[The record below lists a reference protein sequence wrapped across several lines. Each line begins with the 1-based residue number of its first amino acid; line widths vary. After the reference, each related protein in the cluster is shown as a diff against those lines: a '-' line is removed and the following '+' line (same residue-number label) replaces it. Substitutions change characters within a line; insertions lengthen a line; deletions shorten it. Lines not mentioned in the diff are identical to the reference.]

1 MTAPASRALAP
12 DLARGAMLL
21 AIACAHAPLF
31 VLAVER
37 GPALANGAALV
48 LHELFVGNQARPMF
62 AFLFGYALTQ
72 TLDRRVARGADPADA
87 HALLRRRGWWL
98 LAFGLVH
105 TLIAPLDIL
114 AAYGLASLLLM
125 GLLRARSATLLRVA
139 GLALVPGTVLSA
151 VPLVLALSQG
161 VSTFDIGSV
170 ATPPGSD
177 PGTLYLERLPGA
189 PFALA
194 IGTVLVAPAV
204 VAGMWAARRRLLEEP
219 EHNRALLVRAV
230 VLTTAVSVAGALPSI
245 LVQTGTW
252 SAPSAAAQ
260 WSTALLQPLT
270 GYFGGVGMAGIVA
283 LVAIRASRGRG
294 TLTTAVQAL
303 GQRSL
308 TFYLLQSVVFL
319 AVFSPAG
326 LGWQDRLGL
335 AGAFGVAAAT
345 WLASLA
351 AADLMR
357 RAGRRGPAEGLLRR
371 LTRRAAP
378 RDPRQAPSSA

>member
-1 MTAPASRALAP
+1 MTAPAPRALAP

-31 VLAVER
+31 VLAVDH

-48 LHELFVGNQARPMF
+48 LHELFVGNHARPMF
-62 AFLFGYALTQ
+62 AFLFGYALAQ
-72 TLDRRVARGADPADA
+72 TLDRRVAGGADPVGVR
-87 HALLRRRGWWL
+87 ALLRRRGWWL

-105 TLIAPLDIL
+105 TLLVPLDIL
-114 AAYGLASLLLM
+114 AAYGVASLLLV
-125 GLLRARSATLLRVA
+125 GLLRARSTTLLWVA
-139 GLALVPGTVLSA
+139 GLALVPGTALSA
-151 VPLVLALSQG
+151 VPLGLALSQG

-170 ATPPGSD
+170 APPPGSD
-177 PGTLYLERLPGA
+177 PGALYLERLPGT

-194 IGTVLVAPAV
+194 VGTVLVVPGV
-204 VAGMWAARRRLLEEP
+204 VAGMWAARHRLLEEP
-219 EHNRALLVRAV
+219 ERNRAFLTRAV
-230 VLTTAVSVAGALPSI
+230 MLTTAVSVAGALPSI
-245 LVQTGTW
+245 LVQTGAW

-260 WSTALLQPLT
+260 WGTALLQPLT

-283 LVAIRASRGRG
+283 LAAIRAARTRGV
-294 TLTTAVQAL
+294 LTTAVQAL

-319 AVFSPAG
+319 AVFSPVG

-335 AGAFGVAAAT
+335 AGAFGAAAAT

-351 AADLMR
+351 AAELMR
-357 RAGRRGPAEGLLRR
+357 RAGYRGPAENLLRR

-378 RDPRQAPSSA
+378 RAPRETPSSA

>member
-1 MTAPASRALAP
+1 
-12 DLARGAMLL
+12 MLL

-31 VLAVER
+31 VLAVDH

-48 LHELFVGNQARPMF
+48 LHEVFVGNHARPMF
-62 AFLFGYALTQ
+62 AFLFGYALAQ
-72 TLDRRVARGADPADA
+72 TLDRQVARGADPAGVR
-87 HALLRRRGWWL
+87 ALLRRRGWWL

-105 TLIAPLDIL
+105 TLLVPLDIL
-114 AAYGLASLLLM
+114 AAYGVASLLLV
-125 GLLRARSATLLRVA
+125 GLLRARSATLLWVA
-139 GLALVPGTVLSA
+139 GLALLPATALSA
-151 VPLVLALSQG
+151 VPLGLALSQG

-170 ATPPGSD
+170 ALPPGTD
-177 PGTLYLERLPGA
+177 PGTLHLERLPGT

-194 IGTVLVAPAV
+194 VGTVLVVPGV

-219 EHNRALLVRAV
+219 ERNRALLVRAV

-245 LVQTGTW
+245 LAQTGTW
-252 SAPSAAAQ
+252 SASSTAAQ
-260 WSTALLQPLT
+260 WGTALLQPLT

-283 LVAIRASRGRG
+283 LAAIRAARTRGAP
-294 TLTTAVQAL
+294 TTAVQAL

-319 AVFSPAG
+319 AVFSPLG

-357 RAGRRGPAEGLLRR
+357 RAGYRGPAENLLRR
-371 LTRRAAP
+371 LSRRGAP
-378 RDPRQAPSSA
+378 QASREGASPA